1 MRTYPLALKTQVR
14 SLRSRG
20 LTYRE
25 ICTRLNCHIP
35 KGTLSSWVK
44 NVQLPKGYYQKI
56 EDLGHSNIY
65 KAQAHNKKVLT
76 QRLDNLRDKNKP
88 LIQYINQPVGKLLL
102 ATLYWCEGNKY
113 PGSRNL
119 KFGNSDPG
127 MIDLFLTLLRNCYS
141 IDENK
146 FRLTIQCRADQ
157 NPFQLTEQ
165 WTKVTKIPITQH
177 YRPRIDR
184 RSVGKPTQKIR
195 YQGVCVVDYFD
206 TNLQCELQ
214 FLGEV
219 LGSTQY
225 IEQVKNQII

>member
-1 MRTYPLALKTQVR
+1 MKRYSPVVILAAKEYR
-14 SLRSRG
+14 SQG
-20 LTYRE
+20 HTYRE
-25 ICTRLNCHIP
+25 ICKLLDEKVP
-35 KGTLSSWVK
+35 KGTLSFWFK
-44 NVQLPKGYYQKI
+44 NIPMTTEYYQRIKG
-56 EDLGHSNIY
+56 LGFQNIY
-65 KAQAHNKKVLT
+65 KAQAHNKKVLAE
-76 QRLDNLRDKNKP
+76 RLNQLRDKNVP

-127 MIDLFLTLLRNCYS
+127 MINLFLTLLRNCYS

-157 NPFQLTEQ
+157 NLSLLTDH
-165 WTKVTKIPITQH
+165 WTKVTKIPLAQH
-177 YRPRIDR
+177 YHPRIDR
-184 RSVGKPTQKIR
+184 RSLGKPTQKIQ
-195 YQGVCVVDYFD
+195 YQGVCVIDYFD
-206 TNLQCELQ
+206 ANLQCELQ

-225 IEQVKNQII
+225 VEQVKNQLI